1 MARSGAIYVPFN
13 GGTFPYAVDTTAGKW
28 KFKFTVGGGSGTILL
43 LTSNTTAACY
53 ATWCDT
59 QISFTNDD
67 TLIVADPITI
77 DQSFSTGGIL
87 STGDTFKIPA
97 GVWHRVIKG
106 AGNLKVKI
114 KEHGKIGNN

>member
-1 MARSGAIYVPFN
+1 MVEDG
-13 GGTFPYAVDTTAGKW
+13 W
-28 KFKFTVGGGSGTILL
+28 KFQLDNELPK
-43 LTSNTTAACY
+43 
-53 ATWCDT
+53 
-59 QISFTNDD
+59 
-67 TLIVADPITI
+67 
-77 DQSFSTGGIL
+77 IL